1 MTDQEF
7 NDPLEGLDP
16 ILEGA
21 FSAPGAPV
29 ADPTPP
35 PVEATPPVPAAPEA
49 PEPVA
54 VSDVAFPPITQEPS
68 KPVSVNSD
76 VFGTI
81 PVDVTVE
88 LGRAQISLKDVYEL
102 AEGSIIELNRFLGEP
117 LDVVVNGQVIARGEV
132 VAIDDHYAIR
142 VTKVVAKS
150 I

>member
-21 FSAPGAPV
+21 FSAPAAPV
-29 ADPTPP
+29 SDPTPP
-35 PVEATPPVPAAPEA
+35 APAAPEA

-76 VFGTI
+76 VVGSI

-88 LGRAQISLKDVYEL
+88 LGRSQISLKDVYEL